1 MAVID
6 TNRSYTFSNYSELRI
21 DPIDLAEYFNYSL
34 RRTTLQ
40 LPQYQGAINRLEIL
54 TADIN
59 DILPR
64 LVTMN
69 EQAKREMLIA
79 PVVRTVVQIADA
91 LVRIEYPVNV
101 SNQLQGNLDYLL
113 SIDNLGQLL
122 VIEAKRDD
130 LDYGFTQLMAELIA
144 LDRWERS
151 PKVEQQPEL
160 VGAITTGQIWRF
172 AVLDRQAKHLDQ
184 GLDSYVLPRDI
195 ETLLRILG
203 QSLVFHNSGIN

>member
-21 DPIDLAEYFNYSL
+21 DPIDLAEYFSYSI

-40 LPQYQGAINRLEIL
+40 LPQYQGAINRLETL

-91 LVRIEYPVNV
+91 FVRVEYPVNV

-130 LDYGFTQLMAELIA
+130 LDYGFTQLIAELIA
-144 LDRWERS
+144 LDLWERS
-151 PKVEQQPEL
+151 PKVEQQPQL
-160 VGAITTGQIWRF
+160 VGAITTGQIWQF
-172 AVLDRQAKHLDQ
+172 AVLDRVAKHLDQ

-195 ETLLRILG
+195 ETLLRILV
-203 QSLVFHNSGIN
+203 QSLTQEAGNS

>member
-6 TNRSYTFSNYSELRI
+6 TNRSYTFSNYSDLRI
-21 DPIDLAEYFNYSL
+21 DPIDLAEYFSYSL

-40 LPQYQGAINRLEIL
+40 LPQYQGAINRLETL

-91 LVRIEYPVNV
+91 LVRVEYPVNV

-130 LDYGFTQLMAELIA
+130 LDYGFTQLIAELIA
-144 LDRWERS
+144 LDLWERS
-151 PKVEQQPEL
+151 PKVEQQPQL
-160 VGAITTGQIWRF
+160 VGAITTGQIWQF
-172 AVLDRQAKHLDQ
+172 AVLDRVAKHLDQ

-195 ETLLRILG
+195 ETLLRILV
-203 QSLVFHNSGIN
+203 QSLTK

>member
-21 DPIDLAEYFNYSL
+21 DPIDLAEYFSYSL

-40 LPQYQGAINRLEIL
+40 LPQYQGAIHRLETL
-54 TADIN
+54 TADMN

-91 LVRIEYPVNV
+91 FVRIEYPVNV

-195 ETLLRILG
+195 ETLLRILVHAL
-203 QSLVFHNSGIN
+203 QHSLG

>member
-21 DPIDLAEYFNYSL
+21 DPIDLAEYFSYSI

-40 LPQYQGAINRLEIL
+40 LPQYQGAINRLETL

-91 LVRIEYPVNV
+91 LVRVEYPVNV

-122 VIEAKRDD
+122 VIYAVRDD
-130 LDYGFTQLMAELIA
+130 LDYGFTQLIAELIA
-144 LDRWERS
+144 LDLWERS
-151 PKVEQQPEL
+151 PKVEQQPQL
-160 VGAITTGQIWRF
+160 VGAITTGQIWQF
-172 AVLDRQAKHLDQ
+172 AVLDRVAKHLDQ

-195 ETLLRILG
+195 ETLLRILV
-203 QSLVFHNSGIN
+203 QSLTQEAGNS

>member
-6 TNRSYTFSNYSELRI
+6 TNRSYTFSNYAELRI
-21 DPIDLAEYFNYSL
+21 DPIDLAEYFSYSI
-34 RRTTLQ
+34 RRTTLE
-40 LPQYQGAINRLEIL
+40 LPQYQGSINRLETL
-54 TADIN
+54 REDIN

-79 PVVRTVVQIADA
+79 PMVRTVVQIADA
-91 LVRIEYPVNV
+91 LVRVEYPVNV

-113 SIDNLGQLL
+113 SIDNLGELL

-130 LDYGFTQLMAELIA
+130 LDYGFTQLMAQLIA
-144 LDRWERS
+144 LDLWERS
-151 PKVEQQPEL
+151 PKVEVQPKL
-160 VGAITTGQIWRF
+160 VGAITTGQIWQF
-172 AVLDRQAKHLDQ
+172 AVLDRVAKHLDQ

-195 ETLLRILG
+195 ETLLRILVR
-203 QSLVFHNSGIN
+203 SLTREVG

>member
-21 DPIDLAEYFNYSL
+21 DPIDLAEYFSYSI

-40 LPQYQGAINRLEIL
+40 LPQYQGAINRLETL

-79 PVVRTVVQIADA
+79 PIVRTVVQVADA
-91 LVRIEYPVNV
+91 LVRVEYPVNV

-130 LDYGFTQLMAELIA
+130 LDYGFTQLIAELIA
-144 LDRWERS
+144 LDLWERS

-160 VGAITTGQIWRF
+160 VGAITTGQIWQF
-172 AVLDRQAKHLDQ
+172 AVLDREAKHLDQ

-195 ETLLRILG
+195 ETLLRILV
-203 QSLVFHNSGIN
+203 QSLTRKQQI

>member
-21 DPIDLAEYFNYSL
+21 DPIDLAEYFSYSIQ
-34 RRTTLQ
+34 RTTLQ

-91 LVRIEYPVNV
+91 LVRVEYPVNV

-113 SIDNLGQLL
+113 SIKNLSQLL

-130 LDYGFTQLMAELIA
+130 LDYGFTQLIAELIA
-144 LDRWERS
+144 LDLWERS
-151 PKVEQQPEL
+151 PTVEQQPQL
-160 VGAITTGQIWRF
+160 VGAITTGQIWQF
-172 AVLDRQAKHLDQ
+172 AVLDREAKHVEQ
-184 GLDSYVLPRDI
+184 GLDSYVLLRDI
-195 ETLLRILG
+195 ETLLRILI
-203 QSLVFHNSGIN
+203 QSLTRKQ

>member
-21 DPIDLAEYFNYSL
+21 DPIDLAEYFSYST

-40 LPQYQGAINRLEIL
+40 LPQYQGAINRLETL

-91 LVRIEYPVNV
+91 FVRVEYPVNV

-130 LDYGFTQLMAELIA
+130 LDYGFTQLIAELIA
-144 LDRWERS
+144 LDLWERS
-151 PKVEQQPEL
+151 PKVEQQPQL
-160 VGAITTGQIWRF
+160 VGAITTGQIWQF
-172 AVLDRQAKHLDQ
+172 AVLDRVAKHLDQ

-195 ETLLRILG
+195 ETLLRILV
-203 QSLVFHNSGIN
+203 QSLTQEAGNS

>member
-21 DPIDLAEYFNYSL
+21 DPIDLAEYFNYSI

-40 LPQYQGAINRLEIL
+40 LPQYQGAINRLETL

-113 SIDNLGQLL
+113 SIDNLSQLL

-130 LDYGFTQLMAELIA
+130 LDYGFTQLIAQLIA
-144 LDRWERS
+144 LDLWERS
-151 PKVEQQPEL
+151 PKIEQQPQL
-160 VGAITTGQIWRF
+160 VGVITIGQIWQF
-172 AVLDRQAKHLDQ
+172 AVLDRVAKHLDQ

-195 ETLLRILG
+195 ETLLRILV
-203 QSLVFHNSGIN
+203 QSLSKK